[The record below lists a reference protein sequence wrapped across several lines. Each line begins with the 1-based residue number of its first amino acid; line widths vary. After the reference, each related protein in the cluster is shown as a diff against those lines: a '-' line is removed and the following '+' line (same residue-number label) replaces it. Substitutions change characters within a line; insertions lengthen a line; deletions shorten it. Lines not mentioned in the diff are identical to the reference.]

1 MSNYTGALE
10 SITRAEEISW
20 LRGDT
25 LNMIKTARIKGQLLR
40 RVNRTDKSLCVLEEV
55 LPIGARNKIKNEEYL
70 KEYMNLLRSISII
83 HTLQGNYSDALTYSL
98 QCLSISELIGI
109 DVDICSNLNNTG
121 LIYYK
126 LSNPEKAI
134 EYYTKALELSVATKN
149 QSFLDRL
156 YINLGLSYNS
166 KKEYAIAEGLIKKG
180 LAICNNQCSTE
191 SKMEA
196 AFGLGQI
203 YFNLKMNDAAEMRA
217 RNSFQFA
224 REINESRY
232 QAENL
237 LLLGR
242 IALAKSDA
250 PVAESYLLESRKI
263 AKDIKDFAI
272 LIEVYKHCYLLA
284 IVQKD
289 LEKEA
294 YFKGRYIDL
303 KDSVYNMDLIKNITK
318 TTSAFDER
326 GNLQTI
332 NRQENIIKQQR
343 LQSILIAIISGMFLF
358 IIILLYSNY
367 RKKVKFEVILEE
379 RIKFRTVEL
388 EKSRYELEYLN
399 SVQSSKF
406 QRIFNKYRAA
416 LNNIKGIYR
425 LACLEA
431 SEPISLTYF
440 NKINEIT
447 IKVMESDS
455 DTY

>member
-1 MSNYTGALE
+1 
-10 SITRAEEISW
+10 
-20 LRGDT
+20 
-25 LNMIKTARIKGQLLR
+25 
-40 RVNRTDKSLCVLEEV
+40 VLEEV
-55 LPIGARNKIKNEEYL
+55 LPIGARNKIKNDEYL

-83 HTLQGNYSDALTYSL
+83 HTFQGNYSNALTYSL

-109 DVDICSNLNNTG
+109 DADICNNLNNTG
-121 LIYYK
+121 IIYYK

-134 EYYTKALELSVATKN
+134 EYFTKALELSVATKN

-166 KKEYAIAEGLIKKG
+166 KKEYAIAEDLIKKG
-180 LAICNNQCSTE
+180 LALCNKQCTTE

-203 YFNLKMNDAAEMRA
+203 YFNLKLNGAAEMSA
-217 RNSFQFA
+217 QSSFQFA
-224 REINESRY
+224 KAINESRY

-303 KDSVYNMDLIKNITK
+303 KDSVYNKDLIKNITK

-343 LQSILIAIISGMFLF
+343 LQSILITIISGMFLF

-379 RIKFRTVEL
+379 RIKIRTVEL
-388 EKSRYELEYLN
+388 ENSRYELEQYTLEQKN
-399 SVQSSKF
+399 FIQKTYTENKSVLATIQGIFSMAKREVSDALALQYFSKISEATLQLEESSRVLYSK
-406 QRIFNKYRAA
+406 
-416 LNNIKGIYR
+416 L
-425 LACLEA
+425 
-431 SEPISLTYF
+431 
-440 NKINEIT
+440 
-447 IKVMESDS
+447 
-455 DTY
+455 